1 MTIQQAI
8 NNAKALTGQVVENA
22 TLVRWL
28 SELDGRLAFEFYR
41 ADVWTP
47 YDPVNDLNAE
57 LLVPFPWDGLYVHH
71 LEAMTYFSDA
81 EYDRY
86 ENART
91 LGEKTLADFR
101 AFMQRTSAPRCGGGF
116 PTEKTGGT
124 GTTIIPALTES
135 PWFWISAYSI
145 AVKHGYS
152 GTEAEFAAMMEEA
165 HNTAEEAHDTAEEAL
180 EAAES
185 AKTVKISYTESAE
198 TAYTKANG
206 AYSNH
211 SPCYVEKNGALYWLV
226 KRTKINN
233 NQEQKSY
240 ITFYFSSIS
249 SYGDFRTVS
258 ITATVPYPNISGD
271 TSYGWGSFNASPIP
285 SGAGTYV
292 LKATRATAGAAPTYE
307 WVAEE

>member
-8 NNAKALTGQVVENA
+8 NNAKALTGQVVDDA

-47 YDPVNDLNAE
+47 YDPVNDLAAE

-86 ENART
+86 ENARA

-101 AFMQRTSAPRCGGGF
+101 AFMQRTSAKTCGGGF

-165 HNTAEEAHDTAEEAL
+165 NDTANEAL
-180 EAAES
+180 AAVRQ
-185 AKTVKISYTESAE
+185 AHPPLVVNKTDDAE
-198 TAYTKANG
+198 TTFNAIVA
-206 AYSNH
+206 
-211 SPCYVEKNGALYWLV
+211 ALQLERPV
-226 KRTKINN
+226 FCK
-233 NQEQKSY
+233 
-240 ITFYFSSIS
+240 
-249 SYGDFRTVS
+249 
-258 ITATVPYPNISGD
+258 SGD
-271 TSYGWGSFNASPIP
+271 YYYPLVYAGLSNSTFKVIRFCALDAFAPTYAASRYIELIYNENASPKYHWQQNVGVIELQKRIIP
-285 SGAGTYV
+285 DVPNGAGTYV
-292 LKATRATAGAAPTYE
+292 LKATRASAGATPTYA
-307 WVAEE
+307 WVAE